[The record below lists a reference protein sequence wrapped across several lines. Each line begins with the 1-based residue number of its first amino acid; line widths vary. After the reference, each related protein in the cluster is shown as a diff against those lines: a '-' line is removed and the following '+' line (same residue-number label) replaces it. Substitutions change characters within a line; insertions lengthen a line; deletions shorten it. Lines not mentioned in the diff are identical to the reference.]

1 VTRPNPTGPPSTPTG
16 EPGGRVTVLSG
27 ATVVT
32 MDPQRRVLI
41 DGAVAFDDTGVIRAV
56 GPSSSVRAAFPE
68 AELVDCAGQLVLPGF
83 VNTHTHLFQTLLK
96 GLGDDRVLSD
106 WFTTMT
112 GPSAV
117 QLTPE
122 DCYAGALHGCAE
134 ALTTGTTTLLDF
146 MYVHPRPGL
155 GDAVAQAMS
164 DVGIRGVMARGYMT
178 AGVDVGVPAEL
189 VQPLDVA
196 LADADR
202 LIGVWNRPGSR
213 VTVGLAPCMSWS
225 VDRDTLTGTR
235 ALADATSAL
244 VTMHLSESPFDVE
257 ESVRRFGQRDVP
269 FAAETG
275 LLGPDLLAAHCVQ
288 VDETDLDLLAA
299 TDTKVSHNPC
309 SNLYLGSGFAPVP
322 AMQRRGI
329 TVGLASDGPAS
340 SSNHSMLQAMKFA
353 ALLHKGVHRDPQ
365 VMTAEKALEMATID
379 GARALGMADSIGS
392 LEVGKRADVVVLD
405 MSNLCVTP
413 VHAAVS
419 ALVYSQRG
427 DEVDRV
433 YVDGRAVVS
442 GGSLTTV
449 SAADVRS
456 RSAAAARGLAARAG
470 TDHLAHRQWRSV
482 VGP

>member
-1 VTRPNPTGPPSTPTG
+1 VSVTL
-16 EPGGRVTVLSG
+16 LSG

-32 MDPQRRVLI
+32 MDPARRVLT
-41 DGAVAFDDTGVIRAV
+41 DGAVAFSSTDGSILAV
-56 GPSSSVRAAFPE
+56 GPSALVREQHPDGE
-68 AELVDCAGQLVLPGF
+68 VVDCSGSVVLPGF

-117 QLTPE
+117 ELTE
-122 DCYAGALHGCAE
+122 DDVYAGALHGCAE

-155 GDAVAQAMS
+155 GDAVARAMT
-164 DVGIRGVMARGYMT
+164 DAGIRGVMARGYMT
-178 AGVDVGVPAEL
+178 AGTDVGVPAPL
-189 VQPLDVA
+189 VEPVWAA
-196 LADADR
+196 LADAER
-202 LIGVWNRPGSR
+202 LIGEWNRPQSR
-213 VTVGLAPCMSWS
+213 VTVALAPCMSWS
-225 VDRDTLTGTR
+225 VDPVTLRETR
-235 ALADATSAL
+235 ALADRTGAL
-244 VTMHLSESPFDVE
+244 VTMHLSESPFDVS
-257 ESVRRFGQRDVP
+257 ESQRRFGMRDVP
-269 FAAETG
+269 FAASTG
-275 LLGPDLLAAHCVQ
+275 LLGPDLLAVHCVQ
-288 VDETDLDLLAA
+288 VDDGDLYLLEES
-299 TDTKVSHNPC
+299 DTKVSHNPC

-353 ALLHKGVHRDPQ
+353 ALIHKGVHRDPEI
-365 VMTAEKALEMATID
+365 MTAEKALEMATID
-379 GARALGMADSIGS
+379 GARALGLQDTVGS

-405 MSNLCVTP
+405 MSNFCVSP

-433 YVDGRAVVS
+433 YVDGRLVVAGGALVTLDPTAVREQS
-442 GGSLTTV
+442 
-449 SAADVRS
+449 
-456 RSAAAARGLAARAG
+456 SAAAAGLASRAG
-470 TDHLAHRQWRSV
+470 TDRFAHREWRSLI
-482 VGP
+482 PRSLQ

>member
-1 VTRPNPTGPPSTPTG
+1 MTI
-16 EPGGRVTVLSG
+16 TVLYG

-32 MDPQRRVLI
+32 MDAERRVLT
-41 DGAVAFDDTGVIRAV
+41 DGAVAFTDAGAIVAV
-56 GPSSSVRAAFPE
+56 GPSSSVREEFPDATE
-68 AELVDCAGQLVLPGF
+68 VDCAGQVVLPGF

-117 QLTPE
+117 QLTAE
-122 DCYAGALHGCAE
+122 DVYAGALHGCAE

-178 AGVDVGVPAEL
+178 AGADVGVPPEL
-189 VQPLDVA
+189 VQPLDIA
-196 LADADR
+196 LHDAER
-202 LIGVWNRPGSR
+202 LIGIWNRPGSR
-213 VTVGLAPCMSWS
+213 VTVGLAPCMSWT
-225 VDRDTLTGTR
+225 VDAATLAETR
-235 ALADATSAL
+235 ALADATGAL

-257 ESVRRFGQRDVP
+257 ESVRRFGLRDVP
-269 FAAETG
+269 LAERTG

-288 VDETDLDLLAA
+288 VDDVDLDLLAA
-299 TDTKVSHNPC
+299 SDTKVAHNPC

-353 ALLHKGVHRDPQ
+353 ALLHKGVHRNPEI
-365 VMTAEKALEMATID
+365 MTAEKALEMATID

-405 MSNLCVTP
+405 MSNLCATP
-413 VHAAVS
+413 VHNAVS
-419 ALVYSQRG
+419 SLVYSQRG
-427 DEVDRV
+427 DEVRQV
-433 YVDGRAVVS
+433 YVDGRLVV
-442 GGSLTTV
+442 
-449 SAADVRS
+449 ADGAPVCVETSDVIARS
-456 RSAAAARGLAARAG
+456 TAAATALAARAG
-470 TDHLAHRQWRSV
+470 TDRFAARPWRSLV
-482 VGP
+482 RA

>member
-1 VTRPNPTGPPSTPTG
+1 VSTTL
-16 EPGGRVTVLSG
+16 LSG

-32 MDPQRRVLI
+32 MDPARTVLT
-41 DGAVAFDDTGVIRAV
+41 DGALAFSPDSGEILSV
-56 GPSSSVRAAFPE
+56 GPDTAVRAGHPD
-68 AELVDCAGQLVLPGF
+68 AEFVDCRGALVLPGF

-106 WFTTMT
+106 WFTAMT

-117 QLTPE
+117 ELTE
-122 DCYAGALHGCAE
+122 DDVYTAALHGCAE

-146 MYVHPRPGL
+146 MYVHPRPRL
-155 GDAVAQAMS
+155 GDAVARAMS
-164 DVGIRGVMARGYMT
+164 DIGIRGVVGRGYTT
-178 AGVDVGVPAEL
+178 AGADVGVPEPL
-189 VQPLDVA
+189 IEPLDTA
-196 LADADR
+196 LADAAR
-202 LIGVWNRPGSR
+202 LVAEWNRAGSR

-225 VDRDTLTGTR
+225 VDEATLRETR
-235 ALADATSAL
+235 ALADATDAL
-244 VTMHLSESPFDVE
+244 VTMHLAESPFDVA
-257 ESVRRFGQRDVP
+257 ESQRRFGMRDVP
-269 FAAETG
+269 FAGATG

-288 VDETDLDLLAA
+288 CDDADLDLLAA
-299 TDTKVSHNPC
+299 SGTKVSHNPC

-353 ALLHKGVHRDPQ
+353 ALLHKGVHRDPEI
-365 VMTAEKALEMATID
+365 MTAEKALEMATID
-379 GARALGMADSIGS
+379 GAAALGMADCIGS
-392 LEVGKRADVVVLD
+392 LEPGKRADVVVLD

-433 YVDGRAVVS
+433 YVDGRLVVA
-442 GGSLTTV
+442 GGEPVTV
-449 SAADVRS
+449 EAAALRE
-456 RSAAAARGLAARAG
+456 RSAAAAAGLAARAG
-470 TDHLAHRQWRSV
+470 TDRLAAREWRSLV
-482 VGP
+482 AR

>member
-1 VTRPNPTGPPSTPTG
+1 MST
-16 EPGGRVTVLSG
+16 TVLAG

-32 MDPQRRVLI
+32 MDPARRVLT
-41 DGAVAFDDTGVIRAV
+41 DGAVAFTDAGVIVAV
-56 GPSSSVRAAFPE
+56 GDTASVRADHPGATV
-68 AELVDCAGQLVLPGF
+68 VDCTGQLVVPGF

-106 WFTTMT
+106 WFTSMT

-146 MYVHPRPGL
+146 MYVHPRRRL
-155 GDAVAQAMS
+155 GDAVAEAMA

-178 AGVDVGVPAEL
+178 VGADVGVPPEL
-189 VQPLDVA
+189 VQPLDDA
-196 LADADR
+196 LLDAER
-202 LIGVWNRPGSR
+202 LIGVWNRPDSR

-225 VDRDTLTGTR
+225 VDRETLVQTR
-235 ALADATSAL
+235 ALADATGAL

-257 ESVRRFGQRDVP
+257 ESLRRFGSRDVP

-288 VDETDLDLLAA
+288 VDDADLDLLAA

-353 ALLHKGVHRDPQ
+353 ALLHKGVHRDPEI
-365 VMTAEKALEMATID
+365 MTAEKALEMATID

-392 LEVGKRADVVVLD
+392 LEAGKRADVVVLD

-419 ALVYSQRG
+419 SLVYSQRG
-427 DEVDRV
+427 DEVSRV
-433 YVDGRAVVS
+433 YVDGRLVVS
-442 GGSLTTV
+442 DGSLVTV
-449 SAADVRS
+449 PEADVRS
-456 RSAAAARGLAARAG
+456 RSSAAAAGLAARAG
-470 TDHLAHRQWRSV
+470 TDRFARRPWRSM
-482 VGP
+482 VGA

>member
-1 VTRPNPTGPPSTPTG
+1 MD
-16 EPGGRVTVLSG
+16 G
-27 ATVVT
+27 A
-32 MDPQRRVLI
+32 RRVLA
-41 DGAVAFDDTGVIRAV
+41 DGAVAFTDSVLAV
-56 GPSSSVRAAFPE
+56 GTTAEVLAAYPD
-68 AELVDCAGQLVLPGF
+68 AEVVDCAGRVVLPGF

-106 WFTTMT
+106 WFLTMT

-117 QLTPE
+117 QLTAE

-146 MYVHPRPGL
+146 MYVHPREGL
-155 GDAVAQAMS
+155 GDAVAAAMS

-178 AGVDVGVPAEL
+178 AGEDVGAPPEL
-189 VQPLDVA
+189 IQPLDEA
-196 LADADR
+196 LADAER
-202 LIGVWNRPGSR
+202 LISEWNRPGSR
-213 VTVGLAPCMSWS
+213 VTVGLAPCMSWT
-225 VDRDTLTGTR
+225 VDEPTLRETR
-235 ALADATSAL
+235 ALADQTGAL
-244 VTMHLSESPFDVE
+244 VTMHLAESPFDVD
-257 ESVRRFGQRDVP
+257 ESVRRFGMRDVP
-269 FAAETG
+269 FAAHTG

-288 VDETDLDLLAA
+288 VDAADLELLRE

-322 AMQRRGI
+322 AMHRRGI

-353 ALLHKGVHRDPQ
+353 ALLHKGVHRDPEI
-365 VMTAEKALEMATID
+365 MTAEKALEMATID

-413 VHAAVS
+413 LHAAVS
-419 ALVYSQRG
+419 SLVYSQRG

-433 YVDGRAVVS
+433 YVDGRLVVE
-442 GGSLTTV
+442 GGSLAT
-449 SAADVRS
+449 AEEAEIRS
-456 RSAAAARGLAARAG
+456 RSAAAAAGLAARAG
-470 TDHLAHRQWRSV
+470 TNRLADRDWRSL
-482 VGP
+482 VGA

>member
-1 VTRPNPTGPPSTPTG
+1 MT
-16 EPGGRVTVLSG
+16 VTVLYG

-32 MDPQRRVLI
+32 MDAERLVLT
-41 DGAVAFDDTGVIRAV
+41 DGAVAFTDAGAIVAV
-56 GPSSSVRAAFPE
+56 GPSSSVRADFPD
-68 AELVDCAGQLVLPGF
+68 ADQVDCTGQVVLPGF

-178 AGVDVGVPAEL
+178 AGADVGVPTEL
-189 VQPLDVA
+189 VQPLDTA
-196 LADADR
+196 LRDAER

-225 VDRDTLTGTR
+225 VDAATLVETR
-235 ALADATSAL
+235 ALADATGAL

-257 ESVRRFGQRDVP
+257 ESVRRFGLRDVP
-269 FAAETG
+269 LAERTG

-288 VDETDLDLLAA
+288 VDAADLDLLAA
-299 TDTKVSHNPC
+299 SDTKVSHNPC

-353 ALLHKGVHRDPQ
+353 ALLHKGVHRDPEI
-365 VMTAEKALEMATID
+365 MTAEKALEMATID

-392 LEVGKRADVVVLD
+392 LEVGKRADIVVLD
-405 MSNLCVTP
+405 MSNLCVTQL
-413 VHAAVS
+413 HAAVS
-419 ALVYSQRG
+419 ALVYSARG
-427 DEVDRV
+427 DEVRDV
-433 YVDGRAVVS
+433 YVDGRLVVAD
-442 GGSLTTV
+442 GALVTV
-449 SAADVRS
+449 EASDVLARS
-456 RSAAAARGLAARAG
+456 TAAATALAARAG
-470 TDHLAHRQWRSV
+470 TDRFADRPWRSLV
-482 VGP
+482 SS

>member
-1 VTRPNPTGPPSTPTG
+1 MT
-16 EPGGRVTVLSG
+16 VTVLYG

-32 MDPQRRVLI
+32 MDAERRVLT
-41 DGAVAFDDTGVIRAV
+41 DGAVAFTDAGAIVAV
-56 GPSSSVRAAFPE
+56 GPSSSVRADFPDATE
-68 AELVDCAGQLVLPGF
+68 VDCAGQVVLPGF

-106 WFTTMT
+106 WFTSMT

-155 GDAVAQAMS
+155 GDAVARAMS

-178 AGVDVGVPAEL
+178 AGADVGAPPEL
-189 VQPLDVA
+189 VQPLDAA
-196 LADADR
+196 LHDAER
-202 LIGVWNRPGSR
+202 LIGIWNRPGSR
-213 VTVGLAPCMSWS
+213 VTVGLAPCMSWT
-225 VDRDTLTGTR
+225 VDAATLVETR
-235 ALADATSAL
+235 ALADATGAL

-257 ESVRRFGQRDVP
+257 ESVRRFGLRDVP
-269 FAAETG
+269 FASETG

-288 VDETDLDLLAA
+288 VDATDLDLLAA
-299 TDTKVSHNPC
+299 SDTKVSHNPC

-353 ALLHKGVHRDPQ
+353 ALLHKGVHRDPEI
-365 VMTAEKALEMATID
+365 MTAEKALEMATID

-427 DEVDRV
+427 DEVRDV
-433 YVDGRAVVS
+433 YVDGRLVVAD
-442 GGSLTTV
+442 GALLTV
-449 SAADVRS
+449 EASDVVARS
-456 RSAAAARGLAARAG
+456 TAAATALAARAG
-470 TDHLAHRQWRSV
+470 TDRFATRPWRSL
-482 VGP
+482 VGS